1 MRREQRS
8 RISSRLDVCDIK
20 RRFSISRLSVA
31 NGRPARLV
39 PRLPDMQKQDQEL
52 GNERFQQ

>member
-1 MRREQRS
+1 MRHVQRS
-8 RISSRLDVCDIK
+8 CISNRLDVCDIK
-20 RRFSISRLSVA
+20 RGFSISRLFVA
-31 NGRPARLV
+31 DGRPARLV